1 MIMPNLFKL
10 YRNVYTLISL
20 FFVLISSASVSADEI
35 WINVD
40 TSAQTLSVMRGDQ
53 VKKTFENIA
62 LGRYGTTWN
71 KRTLDDK
78 TPLGTFRIGWIN
90 EQSRYYRFFG
100 LDYPNRENAQRA
112 LEENIITEE
121 TWRTILH
128 AVDRDRTPPQNTE
141 LGGYIGIHGIGRGDP
156 AIHEQFNWTNGCIAL
171 TNEQIDQL
179 SKWLKPGVRVRI
191 H

>member
-1 MIMPNLFKL
+1 MPHLFKL

-20 FFVLISSASVSADEI
+20 FFVLILPASVSADEI

-78 TPLGTFRIGWIN
+78 TPLGTFRIG
-90 EQSRYYRFFG
+90 
-100 LDYPNRENAQRA
+100 
-112 LEENIITEE
+112 
-121 TWRTILH
+121 
-128 AVDRDRTPPQNTE
+128 
-141 LGGYIGIHGIGRGDP
+141 
-156 AIHEQFNWTNGCIAL
+156 
-171 TNEQIDQL
+171 
-179 SKWLKPGVRVRI
+179 
-191 H
+191 